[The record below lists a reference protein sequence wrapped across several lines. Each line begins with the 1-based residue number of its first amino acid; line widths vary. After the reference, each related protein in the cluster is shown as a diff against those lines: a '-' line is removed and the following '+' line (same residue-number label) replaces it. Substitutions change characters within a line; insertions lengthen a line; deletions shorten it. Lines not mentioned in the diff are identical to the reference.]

1 MKDKYLVEIKK
12 EIESLSG
19 GGIAISDQ
27 QILKLIDSF
36 QELPEEKSSG
46 QILEIL
52 EIEFDGL
59 EVSTE
64 GIDNSDLRTLL
75 QAARPAK

>member
-12 EIESLSG
+12 EIQSLSRG
-19 GGIAISDQ
+19 EIAISDH
-27 QILKLIDSF
+27 QILRLIDSF
-36 QELPEEKSSG
+36 QELPEEKSPG